1 VISLSEPFWAR
12 SLARAEQGDW
22 QLSPL
27 GGEAG
32 LASLAILNVVAG
44 NLARQID
51 QR

>member
-1 VISLSEPFWAR
+1 VLSRVIGSR
-12 SLARAEQGDW
+12 VR
-22 QLSPL
+22 L

-32 LASLAILNVVAG
+32 LASLAILNALAG